1 VAPPSGNASR
11 PGRHLAAL
19 VAIILV
25 LLVAILGADIGS
37 PAKWHKAFQVH
48 LGLDLTSG
56 TTVSLK
62 AVPVHGSTVTPAE
75 MATAQ
80 QIMFNR
86 VNSAGFTEAQVV
98 PQGTNIMT
106 VSAPGSGSQA
116 IVKLASE
123 TAELLFR
130 QVLLIAP
137 NAASAVTPTPT
148 PSPTATGTA
157 SPASSPGA
165 SPQATSSASAKAK
178 TKASPA
184 PSSSAL
190 GLHGTGTS
198 QTAELARS
206 ASRLGAV
213 TAAQAKAS
221 PTPTPPATPAS
232 SASATP
238 APSGTPAA
246 TPSPVPTVKSVNGTS
261 TWQQASGNASLVS
274 ARVKNLFDKVDCARK
289 DWAKQI
295 GYSPAV
301 WDNPKQP
308 IVACGLSNGTSG
320 VWYKFVL
327 DQAKVLGSQIK
338 SANATP
344 QTSSTFWQVNLNFN
358 GAGAKAF
365 GDLTTQMYDQY
376 GKTASPLDDLAVVLD
391 GQVVSF
397 PSINQGPI
405 VGGSAEIFGSFS
417 QSQATSL
424 ANVLSY
430 GALPLSFHQEAV
442 ETITPQLG
450 HDQLNAGLLAG
461 AIGLILV
468 ICYLLFYYRGLA
480 IVAVSSLTIA
490 AALTYLAVIVLGKY
504 QGFALSLA
512 GIAGLIVAVGITAD
526 SFVVFF
532 ERLRDEVREGGK
544 SLRAAVEHGWTRARR
559 TILVSDTV
567 SFLAAALLYYFSIG
581 DVKGFA
587 FTLGLTTIIDLV
599 VVFTFTKPMMTLLA
613 RTRFFGGGHRWSG
626 LDPARLGARAP
637 WRGTPRT
644 PVRPRP
650 ARQATA
656 KEA

>member
-1 VAPPSGNASR
+1 VAPPRGNASR
-11 PGRHLAAL
+11 PGRHLATLAG
-19 VAIILV
+19 IIVV
-25 LLVAILGADIGS
+25 LLLAILGSDIGS
-37 PAKWHKAFQVH
+37 PAKWHQAFQVH

-56 TTVSLK
+56 TTVQLK
-62 AVPVHGSTVTPAE
+62 AVPVHGAKVTPAE

-98 PQGTNIMT
+98 PQGTSIMT
-106 VSAPGSGSQA
+106 VSVPGQGSQA
-116 IVKLASE
+116 VVKLVSQ

-137 NAASAVTPTPT
+137 NAATPAPTPT
-148 PSPTATGTA
+148 PSGTA
-157 SPASSPGA
+157 PATPPVSP
-165 SPQATSSASAKAK
+165 SPQASSSSKAKAKATPAASASASA
-178 TKASPA
+178 
-184 PSSSAL
+184 SAL
-190 GLHGTGTS
+190 GLRGGAATNR
-198 QTAELARS
+198 TAELTRS
-206 ASRLGAV
+206 ASRLGA
-213 TAAQAKAS
+213 AAHAQAS
-221 PTPTPPATPAS
+221 PTPTPVPTGS
-232 SASATP
+232 
-238 APSGTPAA
+238 PAA
-246 TPSPVPTVKSVNGTS
+246 TPSPVPTVHSPNGTS
-261 TWQQASGNASLVS
+261 TWQQASGNAALVS
-274 ARVKNLFDKVDCARK
+274 AQVKNQFDKVNCAAK

-295 GYSPAV
+295 GYGPAV
-301 WDNPKQP
+301 WDNPKAQ

-320 VWYKFVL
+320 VPYKFVL
-327 DQAKVLGSQIK
+327 DQAKVLGSQIH

-358 GAGAKAF
+358 GAGGKAF
-365 GDLTTQMYDQY
+365 GALTTQMYDQY
-376 GKTASPLDDLAVVLD
+376 GKSASPLDDLAVVLD
-391 GQVVSF
+391 GQVISF

-417 QSQATSL
+417 QKQATNL

-430 GALPLSFHQEAV
+430 GALPLSFHQEAE

-450 HDQLNAGLLAG
+450 HDQLSAGLLAG

-480 IVAVSSLTIA
+480 IVAVSSLVIA
-490 AALTYLAVIVLGKY
+490 ALLSYLSVIVLGKY

-544 SLRAAVEHGWTRARR
+544 SLRAAVEHGWVRARR

-599 VVFTFTKPMMTLLA
+599 VVFTFTKPMLTLLA
-613 RTRFFGGGHRWSG
+613 QTRFFGGGHPLSG

-644 PVRPRP
+644 PTRP
-650 ARQATA
+650 ARPARPATA

>member
-1 VAPPSGNASR
+1 
-11 PGRHLAAL
+11 
-19 VAIILV
+19 
-25 LLVAILGADIGS
+25 LLLAILGSDLAS
-37 PAKWHKAFQVH
+37 PAKWHQTFKVH

-56 TTVSLK
+56 TTVQLK
-62 AVPVHGSTVTPAE
+62 AVPVHGSTVTPAQ
-75 MATAQ
+75 MAQAQ

-106 VSAPGSGSQA
+106 VSVPGQNSQQV
-116 IVKLASE
+116 VKLVSQ
-123 TAELLFR
+123 TAKLLFR

-148 PSPTATGTA
+148 ASPVPSGTA
-157 SPASSPGA
+157 SSAPSPSA
-165 SPQATSSASAKAK
+165 SPQPSSSSTAKAK
-178 TKASPA
+178 TKAKASPA
-184 PSSSAL
+184 ASASASASAL
-190 GLHGTGTS
+190 GLRGGAGTNG
-198 QTAELARS
+198 TAELTRS
-206 ASRLGAV
+206 AARLGAV
-213 TAAQAKAS
+213 TAARAKAS
-221 PTPTPPATPAS
+221 PTPTPSAPTPS
-232 SASATP
+232 TTGSP
-238 APSGTPAA
+238 VA
-246 TPSPVPTVKSVNGTS
+246 TPSPVPTVTSHNGTS
-261 TWQQASGNASLVS
+261 TWQQASGDATLVS
-274 ARVKNLFDKVDCARK
+274 PHVKDLFDKVNCASK

-295 GYSPAV
+295 GYSPVV
-301 WDNPKQP
+301 WDNPKAQ

-320 VWYKFVL
+320 VPYKFVL

-338 SANATP
+338 SASATP
-344 QTSSTFWQVNLNFN
+344 QQSTTFWQTNINFN
-358 GAGAKAF
+358 GAGGKAF
-365 GDLTTQMYDQY
+365 GDLTTQMYDRY

-391 GQVVSF
+391 GQVISF
-397 PSINQGPI
+397 PAINQGAI
-405 VGGSAEIFGSFS
+405 VGGSAEIFGSFT
-417 QSQATSL
+417 QQQATNL

-430 GALPLSFHQEAV
+430 GSLPLSFHQEAE

-468 ICYLLFYYRGLA
+468 ICYLAFYYRGLA
-480 IVAVSSLTIA
+480 VVAVSSLAIA
-490 AALTYLAVIVLGKY
+490 ALLTFLSVIVLGKY

-613 RTRFFGGGHRWSG
+613 RTKFFGGGHPLSG
-626 LDPARLGARAP
+626 LDPVRLGARAP

>member
-11 PGRHLAAL
+11 PGRYLAVL
-19 VAIILV
+19 VAIIVV
-25 LLVAILGADIGS
+25 LLLAIVGSDISS
-37 PAKWHKAFQVH
+37 PGKWSQAFKVH

-56 TTVSLK
+56 TTVSLA
-62 AVPVHGSTVTPAE
+62 AVPVHGSKVTQAQ

-98 PQGTNIMT
+98 PQGTSIMT
-106 VSAPGSGSQA
+106 VSVPGRNSAGV
-116 IVKLASE
+116 VKLVSQ

-130 QVLLIAP
+130 QVLLTAP
-137 NAASAVTPTPT
+137 NAASAVTPTPV
-148 PSPTATGTA
+148 PSPTPSGTA
-157 SPASSPGA
+157 S
-165 SPQATSSASAKAK
+165 AT
-178 TKASPA
+178 
-184 PSSSAL
+184 PSSSA
-190 GLHGTGTS
+190 S
-198 QTAELARS
+198 PQPSSTATTKAKVAGRGENRTAVLDRS

-221 PTPTPPATPAS
+221 PTPTP
-232 SASATP
+232 SATP
-238 APSGTPAA
+238 TSSGSATPAA
-246 TPSPVPTVKSVNGTS
+246 TPSPTPTVTSPNHTS
-261 TWQQASGNASLVS
+261 TWQQASGNAAALSPQI
-274 ARVKNLFDKVDCARK
+274 KNLFDKVNCASK
-289 DWAKQI
+289 GWAKQI

-301 WDNPKQP
+301 WDNPKNQ

-320 VWYKFVL
+320 VPYKFVL

-338 SANATP
+338 SASATP
-344 QTSSTFWQVNLNFN
+344 QQSTTFWQTNINFN
-358 GAGAKAF
+358 SAGAKAF
-365 GDLTTQMYDQY
+365 GDLTTQMYSQY

-391 GQVVSF
+391 GQVISF
-397 PSINQGPI
+397 PAINQGPI
-405 VGGSAEIFGSFS
+405 VGGSAEIFGNFS
-417 QSQATSL
+417 QADATNL

-430 GALPLSFHQEAV
+430 GSLPLTFRQESV

-450 HDQLNAGLLAG
+450 HDQLTAGLLAG
-461 AIGLILV
+461 ALGLILV
-468 ICYLLFYYRGLA
+468 VIYLMLYYRGLA
-480 IVAVSSLTIA
+480 IVAVSSLAIA
-490 AALTYLAVIVLGKY
+490 ALLAYLSVIVLGKY

-512 GIAGLIVAVGITAD
+512 GIAGLIVAIGITAD

-567 SFLAAALLYYFSIG
+567 SFLAAALLYYFAIG

-599 VVFTFTKPMMTLLA
+599 VVFTFTKPMLTLLA
-613 RTRFFGGGHRWSG
+613 RTKFFGGGHPLSG

-644 PVRPRP
+644 PVRP

-656 KEA
+656 QGRPATPKEA